1 MDGNFSRD
9 EISQLHRLCDE
20 ANIDDPDSWDA
31 IRNWLNNNPGALS
44 QRGAEFQGDYDTTP
58 LHLACR
64 NGPPADV
71 VIALLV
77 ASPETVE
84 WTDAFSW
91 LPLHYA
97 CANGASDEVLQV
109 LTNAYPPSKTA
120 IDKRGRT
127 PLHFALGNAERQA
140 SPGAVDI
147 LSDSGAATMAD
158 ENGSLPLHYACAYGA
173 SEEVLKILLRV
184 IPTSTTAMDIKG
196 RTPLHFALGNADR
209 ASSPAVVQLLLE
221 KGRDVIDM
229 TDNDKQLPLHLL
241 AAVAKKTGL
250 DDKDKAKRVSAMKCL
265 DSYLKSNPKPTADYL
280 TALQS
285 LPDWLLDHAVI
296 SEGVQKVLNEKIAQR
311 FPTGIL
317 LLDFNVLIMIIIS
330 FRLAIYNYIDKKKNE
345 EDISFAEDGYFKIYI
360 ILLILGAAY
369 FMLRELIQILSL
381 ITLDNLSSWYTDVGN
396 ALDVT
401 LIGVSLSSAFIMVLG
416 EPENEEH
423 MQSYQVF
430 FSIVT
435 FIMWMSVLSFLKS
448 TNIEFAVFVG
458 GVFYVVQR
466 LVAFMTAL
474 VIILM
479 AFSQMFV
486 TIFQS
491 TDQCPNELSTGR
503 LKKLMFSENVP
514 VGAINDL
521 YYTPINTD
529 EDAICDP
536 SKDDYIFRADSLGN
550 VSEPK
555 FWNVT
560 ATDHCV
566 SQYKELTCGARDD
579 ECVPFCDFW
588 SSLIRVYTMLIGEVD
603 EGDFDSNPTATIFYV
618 VFAFLVVILLAN
630 VLIAIVTDSYGVIKN
645 QRAEIVFW
653 SNRLDFVAEM
663 DSIITGFTRIL
674 AIFCGRGDD
683 YDAPVSGSDPSFYN
697 ANESGRNMKD
707 TDKSADR
714 LLWSK
719 LMELF
724 SDEDLSPASLDFWCY
739 SISRLLA
746 LFIIFPAWLIIGV
759 VTMGWLWPPQV
770 REWLFVQKYTK
781 RRTDATAE
789 FQDKANATFETLIN
803 ANADL
808 KEKVAELNMVMKRI
822 VDYQGR

>member
-1 MDGNFSRD
+1 MDANFTRD

-31 IRNWLNNNPGALS
+31 IRNWLKNNPGALG

-84 WTDAFSW
+84 WADAFSW

-120 IDKRGRT
+120 IDKRSRT
-127 PLHFALGNAERQA
+127 PLHFVLGNAERQA

-147 LSDSGAATMAD
+147 LSDSGAATKAD
-158 ENGSLPLHYACAYGA
+158 ENGSIPLHYACAYGA

-184 IPTSTTAMDIKG
+184 IPTSTTAKDIKG

-209 ASSPAVVQLLLE
+209 ASSPAVVQILLE
-221 KGRDVIDM
+221 KGREVIDE
-229 TDNDKQLPLHLL
+229 TDNEGQLPLLLL
-241 AAVAKKTGL
+241 AAVAKKTEL
-250 DDKDKAKRVSAMKCL
+250 DDKYKPKRVSAMKCL
-265 DSYLKSNPKPTADYL
+265 DSYLKANPSPTADYL
-280 TALQS
+280 AALQS

-317 LLDFNVLIMIIIS
+317 LLDFNVLIVIIIS
-330 FRLAIYNYIDKKKNE
+330 FRLAIYEYIDNKNNNE
-345 EDISFAEDGYFKIYI
+345 EVEFNGRFRISI
-360 ILLILGAAY
+360 ILLVSGAAY

-381 ITLDNLSSWYTDVGN
+381 ITLDNFSSWYTDVGN
-396 ALDVT
+396 ILDVT
-401 LIGVSLSSAFIMVLG
+401 LIGVSLTSALIMKFDQSASDD
-416 EPENEEH
+416 H
-423 MQSYQVF
+423 MDSYQQF
-430 FSIVT
+430 FSVVT

-448 TNIEFAVFVG
+448 TLIDFAVFVG
-458 GVFYVVQR
+458 GVFYVVR
-466 LVAFMTAL
+466 HLVAFMTAL

-486 TIFQS
+486 TIYQS
-491 TDQCPNELSTGR
+491 TQYCPNDLSEER
-503 LKKLMFSENVP
+503 LSSLMHDKNIS
-514 VGAINDL
+514 VGSYNDI
-521 YYTPINTD
+521 YYTPEGYTGQ
-529 EDAICDP
+529 EICNP
-536 SKDDYIFRADSLGN
+536 STTHYTFQAYDGDNLTS
-550 VSEPK
+550 
-555 FWNVT
+555 WNESGT
-560 ATDHCV
+560 NYCI
-566 SQYKELTCGARDD
+566 SQYKELNCGGGGED
-579 ECVPFCDFW
+579 CVPFCEFW
-588 SSLIRVYTMLIGEVD
+588 PSFIHVYTMMIGEVD
-603 EGDFDSNPTATIFYV
+603 ENIFFTITSQIFYV
-618 VFAFLVVILLAN
+618 LFAFLVVILLAN
-630 VLIAIVTDSYGVIKN
+630 VLIAIVTDSYGVIKDE
-645 QRAEIVFW
+645 RAEIVFW

-663 DSIITGFTRIL
+663 DSIITGFTKIKT
-674 AIFCGRGDD
+674 IFCGRADD
-683 YDAPVSGSDPSFYN
+683 YDVPVNDDPSFYN
-697 ANESGRNMKD
+697 TNESSKIIKD
-707 TDKSADR
+707 EDKGADR
-714 LLWSK
+714 LLWGK

-724 SDEDLSPASLDFWCY
+724 SDEDLSPVSLDFWCY

-746 LFIIFPAWLIIGV
+746 LFVVFPVWLLIGF

-789 FQDKANATFETLIN
+789 FQDKANATFENLMI
-803 ANADL
+803 ANAEL
-808 KEKVAELNMVMKRI
+808 KSKISELNVVMKRI

>member
-1 MDGNFSRD
+1 MDGNFNRD

-229 TDNDKQLPLHLL
+229 TDNDGQLPLHLL
-241 AAVAKKTGL
+241 AAVARKTGL
-250 DDKDKAKRVSAMKCL
+250 EDKDKTKRVSATKCL
-265 DSYLKSNPKPTADYL
+265 DSYLRANPKPTADYL

-317 LLDFNVLIMIIIS
+317 LLDFNVLIVIIIS
-330 FRLAIYNYIDKKKNE
+330 FRLAIYTYIDKKKNE
-345 EDISFAEDGYFKIYI
+345 EEISFAEDGYFRNYI
-360 ILLILGAAY
+360 ILLILGASY
-369 FMLRELIQILSL
+369 FMLRELVQILSL
-381 ITLDNLSSWYTDVGN
+381 ITLDNFSSWYTDVGN

-401 LIGVSLSSAFIMVLG
+401 LIGVSLFSAFIMMLD
-416 EPENEEH
+416 EPETEEH
-423 MQSYQVF
+423 MKSYQVF
-430 FSIVT
+430 FSVVT

-448 TNIEFAVFVG
+448 TLIDFAVFVG

-491 TDQCPNELSTGR
+491 TDLCPDNLSTSR
-503 LKKLMFSENVP
+503 LKDLMREEKIP
-514 VGAINDL
+514 VGAVNG
-521 YYTPINTD
+521 YGGD
-529 EDAICDP
+529 EICDP
-536 SKDDYIFRADSLGN
+536 SEDDYYMLQTLQHNDTLNEYVPVTWS
-550 VSEPK
+550 
-555 FWNVT
+555 VT
-560 ATDHCV
+560 AKDHCV
-566 SQYKELTCGARDD
+566 SQYKELNCGGGD
-579 ECVPFCDFW
+579 EDCVPFCDFW
-588 SSLIRVYTMLIGEVD
+588 HSFLRVYTMLIGEVD
-603 EGDFDSNPTATIFYV
+603 EGDFDSNPTAKVFYV

-663 DSIITGFTRIL
+663 DSIITGFTKIK
-674 AIFCGRGDD
+674 AIFCGKADD

-697 ANESGRNMKD
+697 TNESGRNIKD
-707 TDKSADR
+707 TDKHADR

-724 SDEDLSPASLDFWCY
+724 SDEDLSPVSLDFWCY

-746 LFIIFPAWLIIGV
+746 LFVVFPVWLIIGF

-789 FQDKANATFETLIN
+789 FQDKASATFETLIN
-803 ANADL
+803 ANANL
-808 KEKVAELNMVMKRI
+808 KEKIAELNMVMKRI